1 MNATYE
7 RWQEAQ
13 HAEGEFWWGVARSD
27 DGIRRILEDN
37 RQVAAQVEAWLP
49 VQSQSA
55 LEIGVGGLGVGTL
68 GFLKKI
74 PARVGIDPLPLSE
87 LSCSETLRVVVGEL
101 RAPIQ
106 FRLSQGERTP
116 FPDASFDL
124 VLCCNVLD
132 HVHDPAIVLNE
143 VCRVLQPAGYFY
155 LFVDVFSLA
164 GLVKWKA
171 WTQRKRKYEILVR
184 AHPHRFRENKLHDLL
199 QHAGVHIVR
208 EHSRSIWENLFARSM
223 RLAILAQKE
232 G

>member
-7 RWQEAQ
+7 RWQQAQ
-13 HAEGEFWWGVARSD
+13 HAEGEFWWGLARSEAD
-27 DGIRRILEDN
+27 IRRVLEDN
-37 RQVAAQVEAWLP
+37 RQVAEQVEAWLP
-49 VQSQSA
+49 VQSQRA

-74 PARVGIDPLPLSE
+74 PVRVGIDPLPLSE
-87 LSCSETLRVVVGEL
+87 LSCSETLRGVVGDL

-106 FRLSQGERTP
+106 FRLSPGERTP

-143 VCRVLQPAGYFY
+143 VCRVLRPSGYFY

-171 WTQRKRKYEILVR
+171 WTQRKRKDEILVR

-199 QHAGVHIVR
+199 QHAGLRIVR
-208 EHSRSIWENLFARSM
+208 ENSRSVWEKLFAHSM
-223 RLAILAQKE
+223 RLAILAQK